1 METKSPSIFL
11 ISPSSFTTKMV
22 FIVQCTIM
30 IVWKRL
36 GTLPRCSPALIRITS
51 TLRVTKI
58 SLDSILMFGS
68 SKLSTP

>member
-1 METKSPSIFL
+1 METKSPSVLL
-11 ISPSSFTTKMV
+11 ISPSTFTTKMV

-30 IVWKRL
+30 IVWERL
-36 GTLPRCSPALIRITS
+36 ETLVRCSPALTQTTS

-58 SLDSILMFGS
+58 SLDSMLMFGS